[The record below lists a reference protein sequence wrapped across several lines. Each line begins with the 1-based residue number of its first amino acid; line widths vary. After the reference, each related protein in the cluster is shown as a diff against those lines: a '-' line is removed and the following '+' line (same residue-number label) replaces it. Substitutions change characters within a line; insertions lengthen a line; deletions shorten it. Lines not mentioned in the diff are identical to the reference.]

1 MKPNLKYAFLSSVD
15 NLVEPA
21 TVKAALEHPGWLQAT
36 KDELVAQEEND
47 TWELVPKTSEMHVI
61 GTKWV
66 FKIKYKTDNTIE
78 RL

>member
-1 MKPNLKYAFLSSVD
+1 M
-15 NLVEPA
+15 
-21 TVKAALEHPGWLQAT
+21 
-36 KDELVAQEEND
+36 VAQEEND

-78 RL
+78 RLKVRLVAKEYNQREGVGVSETFLLWSSLIQCALSYL

>member
-1 MKPNLKYAFLSSVD
+1 M
-15 NLVEPA
+15 
-21 TVKAALEHPGWLQAT
+21 
-36 KDELVAQEEND
+36 VAQQEND

-78 RL
+78 RLKVRLVAKEYNQREGVGVSETFLLWSSLIQFALSYL